1 MNKNKLIREFLKE
14 EIYNLIKEIDSLT
27 ISDGM
32 SRSTYYRRK
41 SNLIIKKEYLEELLS
56 KY

>member
-27 ISDGM
+27 IGDKM
-32 SRSTYYRRK
+32 SRSTYFRRK
-41 SNLIIKKEYLEELLS
+41 SNLIIKKEYLEELLT